1 MPLSDLPREIVLDI
15 ADQLDDADLDAL
27 ARTNS
32 QIYQFLNKYL
42 YRRDV
47 TRRWSSRSLT
57 WAWQIAPGA
66 DTVVATSTVQRAVDA
81 GGHLD
86 PIPDNFHYALQNSAE
101 RGHVNL
107 VAALLKLDGIN
118 PNYCRGGSALALA
131 ALLGHSD
138 VVDLLLAVSNIDPN
152 VKDETDA
159 TPLLCACRG
168 GDTSVV
174 RQILVRDDID
184 LNTIGYY
191 GLMTPLLFA
200 MEDGNMEVINLLLSK
215 DGIDINLRPK
225 FNIGPFMMA
234 IRWRLMEVVESL
246 FARHELDLNVVDD
259 RGDHLLLYS
268 MGLGLDKVK
277 LILDRTNVDPN
288 FVGVHGLTALMMACS
303 VDKEDLDLIEFL
315 LDQGIDV
322 NRQDHDGMT
331 PFCHAVHNGRSKVVK
346 FLLDRDDM
354 DPNLPDARGHTPLF
368 YVVRGNLSAVADM
381 ILWKKGI
388 DIHASGGNLS
398 VTDLLLRKKGI
409 DINARNN
416 HGSTA
421 LAYACT
427 IYPNDDVGVDFV
439 RILLSHRDID
449 PNIVDNN
456 GFSALSKVIELG
468 RTQGKN
474 KYRQEIESLLRAAG
488 AR

>member
-42 YRRDV
+42 YHRDV
-47 TRRWSSRSLT
+47 TRRWSRSLT
-57 WAWQIAPGA
+57 WVWAIA
-66 DTVVATSTVQRAVDA
+66 DTVEATSTVQRAVDA
-81 GGHLD
+81 GRHLD
-86 PIPDNFHYALQNSAE
+86 PIPDNFYYALRNSAE

-118 PNYCRGGSALALA
+118 PNYCRGCGGGALALA
-131 ALLGHSD
+131 ALRGRSD

-152 VKDETDA
+152 VKDEKDA
-159 TPLLCACRG
+159 TPLLCACWKG
-168 GDTSVV
+168 HTSVV
-174 RQILVRDDID
+174 RQLLVRDDID

-200 MEDGNMEVINLLLSK
+200 MEDRNMEVINLLLSK
-215 DGIDINLRPK
+215 DGIDINLRPES
-225 FNIGPFMMA
+225 NVAPLMMA
-234 IRWRLMEVVESL
+234 IRWGLMEVVESL

-288 FVGVHGLTALMMACS
+288 FVGFYGLTALMMACS

-322 NRQDHDGMT
+322 NQRDHDGMT
-331 PFCHAVHNGRSKVVK
+331 SFCHAVHNGRSKVVK
-346 FLLDRDDM
+346 FLLDRDDQ
-354 DPNLPDARGHTPLF
+354 AF
-368 YVVRGNLSAVADM
+368 YQYVHGAVRYSYVLVRAVQYQPQAGTR
-381 ILWKKGI
+381 WC
-388 DIHASGGNLS
+388 
-398 VTDLLLRKKGI
+398 
-409 DINARNN
+409 
-416 HGSTA
+416 STA
-421 LAYACT
+421 AVVVPVQPVPKQY
-427 IYPNDDVGVDFV
+427 
-439 RILLSHRDID
+439 
-449 PNIVDNN
+449 
-456 GFSALSKVIELG
+456 
-468 RTQGKN
+468 
-474 KYRQEIESLLRAAG
+474 
-488 AR
+488 